1 VPAERCGASNNSS
14 AIPTLVFL
22 IAPAAA
28 RPCRRKI
35 EMSPGVQS
43 RDDTPD
49 GGEDGR
55 GREIIFIPWAC
66 RRGDLLLVACSR
78 THLSCKRDQA
88 RLSIAPRRPTP
99 TFTSSWNVAPTERSR
114 WSATMQ
120 RPASDNRE
128 AQSSTSRSR
137 AGSTPF
143 APDSSLEGGGFE
155 LPARERCKRGL
166 RRKSPASAACRRRSS
181 AAAVGS
187 HQLRRQAKSRNRTLI
202 VHGTGSSNFS

>member
-1 VPAERCGASNNSS
+1 
-14 AIPTLVFL
+14 
-22 IAPAAA
+22 
-28 RPCRRKI
+28 
-35 EMSPGVQS
+35 MSPGVQS

-187 HQLRRQAKSRNRTLI
+187 HQLRAPGEISEPNPYHARNRKFEFFLS
-202 VHGTGSSNFS
+202 GTRDHLTSDQKISTGQPPPR